1 MIAVI
6 DYEAGNAPS
15 VVAALRYI
23 GHEGTLVDNKAD
35 LARAERIILPGVGS
49 ADATMASLRQ
59 LDLLET
65 MTERV
70 RAGVPFLGIC
80 VGLQVLFDHSEEGDV
95 ACLGWFPGKV
105 KRFSSGAVRVPQ
117 IGWNAAKAQRRDAI
131 LDGVPEDGYFYFV
144 NSYYVVPQDPA
155 LALYTTNYSLE
166 FTSMIARANV
176 FATQFHVEKSGPLGL
191 QILRNFLRVQN
202 NGKSALS

>member
-23 GHEGTLVDNKAD
+23 GHESTLVDNKAD
-35 LARAERIILPGVGS
+35 LTRAERIILPGVGS

-59 LDLLET
+59 LDLLDT

-80 VGLQVLFDHSEEGDV
+80 VGLQVLFEHSEEGDV

-105 KRFSSGAVRVPQ
+105 KRFASGAVRVPQ
-117 IGWNAAKAQRRDAI
+117 IGWNAAKAQRPDAI
-131 LDGVPEDGYFYFV
+131 LDGVPEDSYFYFV

-155 LALYTTNYSLE
+155 LALYTTNYSVE

-191 QILRNFLRVQN
+191 QILKNFLRVQN
-202 NGKSALS
+202 TGKSALS